1 MKEIV
6 DDTIEGVKGR
16 LSGLYGYI
24 ATSLFLFN
32 WSNIYF
38 LFFSQKTAEQ
48 KLNSLYISFDIWLN
62 LAAPIIFGFFMCA
75 LAPYFNS
82 LIKYIHT
89 KAILIDKKI
98 QFENDNYIHR
108 LTLDEELRIDE
119 KKAVSVSLDLEIDSL
134 KETLMI
140 ATEHMEAAI
149 KTKDEVD
156 AQKVSLMREI
166 SKKQDELSS
175 IDIELTALKTDY
187 GSYQKLK
194 DSYLNAS
201 NALMSNNLKRDGQ
214 VDILLGII
222 KAIIDNGYVTQEVED
237 LINKR
242 IEDTGYQIPT
252 ENPLRMVPRKHQ
264 DAKTFDEAV
273 LIGRDPEKTTL
284 PPNPLMF
291 DKN

>member
-48 KLNSLYISFDIWLN
+48 KINSLYISFDIWVN
-62 LAAPIIFGFFMCA
+62 LVIPILFGFTMCA
-75 LAPYFNS
+75 LAPRINVLMKS
-82 LIKYIHT
+82 IHK
-89 KAILIDKKI
+89 KATLDDKKI
-98 QFENDNYIHR
+98 QFDNDNYIPR
-108 LTLDEELRIDE
+108 LQLDEELRIDE
-119 KKAVSVSLDLEIDSL
+119 KKAERDSLVLEIESL
-134 KETLMI
+134 KETLTI
-140 ATEHMEAAI
+140 ATEHMESAI
-149 KTKDEVD
+149 KAKDEVD
-156 AQKVSLMREI
+156 AQKVSLMLEI

-201 NALMSNNLKRDGQ
+201 NALMSSNLKRDEQ

-252 ENPLRMVPRKHQ
+252 ENPLRMVPRKYQ
-264 DAKTFDEAV
+264 DAKSFDEAV

>member
-1 MKEIV
+1 K
-6 DDTIEGVKGR
+6 
-16 LSGLYGYI
+16 
-24 ATSLFLFN
+24 
-32 WSNIYF
+32 
-38 LFFSQKTAEQ
+38 
-48 KLNSLYISFDIWLN
+48 
-62 LAAPIIFGFFMCA
+62 
-75 LAPYFNS
+75 
-82 LIKYIHT
+82 
-89 KAILIDKKI
+89 
-98 QFENDNYIHR
+98 
-108 LTLDEELRIDE
+108 EELRIDE
-119 KKAVSVSLDLEIDSL
+119 KKAASVSLDLEIDSL

-149 KTKDEVD
+149 KAKDEVD

-242 IEDTGYQIPT
+242 IEDTGYQIST
-252 ENPLRMVPRKHQ
+252 ENPLRMVPRKYQ
-264 DAKTFDEAV
+264 DAKSFDEAV
-273 LIGRDPEKTTL
+273 LVGRDPEKTTL

-291 DKN
+291 ENN